1 MQGVQREGVGVMPAD
16 NVGPHDLLSDVT
28 ELDLVRHLLADL
40 HDDLIEKV
48 ARFRQLIDL
57 GLQMGRRTM
66 IFGGHA
72 AHHAWIEA
80 RSSFV
85 HGNYAAT
92 VLLCQSLV
100 ENLLAAF
107 LHAGLLMDDL
117 PDRMLFG
124 KRCDVAASGMSF
136 RIRTWKTLAD

>member
-1 MQGVQREGVGVMPAD
+1 MPAD